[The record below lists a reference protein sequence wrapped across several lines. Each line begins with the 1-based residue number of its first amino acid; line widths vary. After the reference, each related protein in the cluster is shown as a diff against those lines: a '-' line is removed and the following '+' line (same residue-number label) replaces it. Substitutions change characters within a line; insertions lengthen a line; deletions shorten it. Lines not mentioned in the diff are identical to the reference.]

1 MCFLLIVCEELQWSK
16 HAQKKKR
23 ILKKRKSVESQVLLE
38 DISRCLRS
46 IANGQS
52 LQSPRLWVSGCDRYC
67 RFQEHV
73 APELH
78 MRHGEFDILTAER
91 RTIQVSNMIKH
102 LDIEYFDIFD
112 IRCRHTFTPVSSC
125 FNEDA
130 SSFRPWNLIMC
141 PKKACPLVK
150 ICFQ

>member
-1 MCFLLIVCEELQWSK
+1 VKNSNEASM
-16 HAQKKKR
+16 HRKR
-23 ILKKRKSVESQVLLE
+23 KEYWKKRKSVESQVLLE